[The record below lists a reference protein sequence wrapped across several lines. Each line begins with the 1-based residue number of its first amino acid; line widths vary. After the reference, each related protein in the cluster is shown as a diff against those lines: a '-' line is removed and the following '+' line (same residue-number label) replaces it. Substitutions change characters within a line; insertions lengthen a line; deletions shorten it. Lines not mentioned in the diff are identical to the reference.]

1 MAKNSNTIRLIFGFK
16 VKYLRQQKGLSYQQ
30 LSTLTGLSLSYIHDI
45 EKGKKYPKTDK
56 IMALAEALE
65 VDYDYMVSL
74 RASKKLQPI
83 IDILHSDLLKDYP
96 LDVFGLSESKLLE
109 LFSNIPEK
117 INAFI
122 STILTIT
129 RSYQMT
135 REHFYQAALR
145 SYQDMHDNYFEDL
158 EQAVKLFKEQHK
170 IETVFAYVPNTLEQI
185 LKDSYGI
192 EVDRSYLNKNQKLQK
207 VRSYYKKQKKTLYL
221 NSNLSTAQENF
232 LLGRELGF
240 QYLGLEE
247 RSYETRIINVK
258 SFDKLLN
265 NFKASYFSAALLMNE
280 ELLVNDFRQ
289 IAQLPTWQED
299 AFLELLD
306 KYNVT
311 VEMLIQR
318 LTNVLPKH
326 FGIKNLFF
334 LRISGSSDLQ
344 QFKMTKELHLAEQ
357 QHQPYSNERQ
367 EHYCQRWIAIN
378 IIKRLRSMSKA
389 VEETIADAQISK
401 YWGTRN
407 AYLCLTLAKRSRH
420 NPTESIS
427 VTIGLLVND
436 TLTQTV
442 NFLKDPQLKQKDVNV
457 TCERC
462 DMPNCGARVAPPI
475 MVEAQREQE
484 LMQKALADLEKEK

>member
-56 IMALAEALE
+56 IMTLANALE

-83 IDILHSDLLKDYP
+83 IDILHSDLFKDYP
-96 LDVFGLSESKLLE
+96 LDVFGLSQSKLLE

-122 STILTIT
+122 STVLTIT

-145 SYQDMHDNYFEDL
+145 SYQDMHDNYFEEL
-158 EQAVKLFKEQHK
+158 EQAVKVLKKEQAIGK
-170 IETVFAYVPNTLEQI
+170 VFAYTPDTLELI

-192 EVDRSYLNKNQKLQK
+192 VVDRTYLNQNPELEN
-207 VRSYYKKQKKTLYL
+207 VRSYYKKKKKTLYL
-221 NSNLSTAQENF
+221 NRNLSTAQENF

-240 QYLGLEE
+240 QHLQLEE
-247 RSYETRIINVK
+247 RSYETRILNVK

-265 NFKASYFSAALLMNE
+265 NFKASYFSAALLMDE
-280 ELLVNDFRQ
+280 QLLVKAFKQ
-289 IAQLPTWQED
+289 MTQLSTWKED
-299 AFLELLD
+299 AFLNLLD

-318 LTNVLPKH
+318 LTNILPKH
-326 FGIKNLFF
+326 FGINNLFF
-334 LRISGSSDLQ
+334 LRITGSSDLQ
-344 QFKMTKELHLAEQ
+344 QFKMTKELHLAQ
-357 QHQPYSNERQ
+357 QEHQPYSNERQ

-378 IIKRLRSMSKA
+378 ILKRLRSMPKG
-389 VEETIADAQISK
+389 VEEIIADAQISK

-407 AYLCLTLAKRSRH
+407 SYLCLTLAKRNRH
-420 NPTESIS
+420 NPTENIS
-427 VTIGLLVND
+427 VTIGLLVDD
-436 TLTQTV
+436 TLEKTV
-442 NFLKDPQLKQKDVNV
+442 NFLKDPKLKRKDVNV

-462 DMPNCGARVAPPI
+462 DMPNCGARIAPPVI
-475 MVEAQREQE
+475 VEAQQEQDSI
-484 LMQKALADLEKEK
+484 QKALADLEQEK

>member
-96 LDVFGLSESKLLE
+96 LEVFGLSPSKLLE

-145 SYQDMHDNYFEDL
+145 SYQDMHDNYFEDI
-158 EQAVKLFKEQHK
+158 ERVVKLFKEENQVGK
-170 IETVFAYVPNTLEQI
+170 VYAFRPKALEKL
-185 LKDSYGI
+185 LKDNYEI
-192 EVDRSYLNKNQKLQK
+192 TVDRDYLNKNPKLQK
-207 VRSYYKKQKKTLYL
+207 VRSYYKKKKKILYL
-221 NSNLSTAQENF
+221 NSNLSNAQETF

-240 QYLGLEE
+240 QYLNLKE
-247 RSYETRIINVK
+247 RSCETRIINVK

-265 NFKASYFSAALLMNE
+265 NFKASYFSAALLMDE
-280 ELLVNDFRQ
+280 QLLIADFKQ
-289 IAQLPTWQED
+289 IAQLSTWQED

-306 KYNVT
+306 KYNIT
-311 VEMLIQR
+311 AEMLVQR
-318 LTNVLPKH
+318 LTNILPKH

-344 QFKMTKELHLAEQ
+344 QFNMTKELHLAQQ
-357 QHQPYSNERQ
+357 QHHPYSNERK

-378 IIKRLRSMSKA
+378 IIKRLRAMPNSGQQI
-389 VEETIADAQISK
+389 IADAQVSK

-407 AYLCLTLAKRSRH
+407 AYLCLTLAKRSNQ
-420 NPTESIS
+420 NPTENIS
-427 VTIGLLVND
+427 VTIGLLVNS
-436 TLTQTV
+436 TLKQTV
-442 NFLKDPQLKQKDVNV
+442 KFLDDPNLKQKDVNI

-462 DMPNCGARVAPPI
+462 DMPNCGARVAPPV
-475 MVEAQREQE
+475 MVEAQQEQDAVQE
-484 LMQKALADLEKEK
+484 ALADLEQEK